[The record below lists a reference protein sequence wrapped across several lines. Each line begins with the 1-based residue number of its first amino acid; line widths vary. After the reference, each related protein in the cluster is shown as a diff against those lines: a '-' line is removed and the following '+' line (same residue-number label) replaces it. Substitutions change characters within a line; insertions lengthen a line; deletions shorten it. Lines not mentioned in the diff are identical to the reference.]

1 MNVNHKLE
9 KYFFDYGLV
18 VFPLLLL
25 IGRLILGIF
34 LITTIIYAFFL
45 YVVYLFYVEKQNGD
59 TFNKPWQPK
68 ETYKKI
74 SQRLFESFFV

>member
-1 MNVNHKLE
+1 MKLNPKLE

-45 YVVYLFYVEKQNGD
+45 
-59 TFNKPWQPK
+59 
-68 ETYKKI
+68 
-74 SQRLFESFFV
+74 